1 MNKIKALIE
10 SKKHVYIHNDLGNC
24 TYYFKNR
31 FDAWRD
37 EEGISLEIMAGL
49 TMLAFTIEARM
60 NFLGSKLLK
69 DWNEKNALKDKAKKL
84 SNHLGLEAN
93 FGQEPFSTL
102 KLLKEFRDCLAH
114 GKPLVQDELK
124 EVVATHEE
132 LEQFK
137 TLEAGWEKFV
147 TVEFF
152 NLAYEHTKQIWE
164 ELLEAAQIEVFETV
178 THGEIHMTFL
188 AHVDE

>member
-31 FDAWRD
+31 FDAWGD

-60 NFLGSKLLK
+60 NFLGSKLLE
-69 DWNEKNALKDKAKKL
+69 DWDEKKTLKDKAKKIADNL
-84 SNHLGLEAN
+84 ELEAN
-93 FGQEPFSTL
+93 FGQEPFSTS
-102 KLLKEFRDCLAH
+102 KSLKEFRDCLAH
-114 GKPLVQDELK
+114 GKPLVLNELE

-132 LEQFK
+132 LEQYK
-137 TLEAGWEKFV
+137 TLKAGWENFV
-147 TVEFF
+147 SVEFF
-152 NLAYEHTKQIWE
+152 NLAYEHTEQIWE
-164 ELLEAAQIEVFETV
+164 ELLKAAQIEVFETM
-178 THGEIHMTFL
+178 TRGEIHMTFL
-188 AHVDE
+188 AHIDE